1 METTFYLFILHAS
14 CTFVL
19 ASAALNNK
27 VHTVQSAVQTV
38 NVRSRCYEGLLTMI
52 SG

>member
-1 METTFYLFILHAS
+1 METTFYLFILHES

-19 ASAALNNK
+19 ASAAVGK
-27 VHTVQSAVQTV
+27 KSAVQTV